1 MTRRPAVL
9 LIIVMPDLAMID
21 CSPGHC
27 NLRNVDLPKI
37 DPVCGM
43 IVDSAPLRR
52 RFEHR
57 TRPYVFASSRL
68 IAVAISSQWPA
79 AASEML
85 RADLDASRDRAV
97 DANDLEFSLGRR
109 QRAALAQ
116 GAGMTALPGIA
127 AP

>member
-1 MTRRPAVL
+1 M
-9 LIIVMPDLAMID
+9 LIIVMPDLVMFD
-21 CSPGHC
+21 RPLDHC
-27 NLRNVDLPKI
+27 HLRNVDLPKI

-79 AASEML
+79 AASAMP
-85 RADLDASRDRAV
+85 RADLGASRDRAV

-109 QRAALAQ
+109 QGVALAQ
-116 GAGMTALPGIA
+116 GAGMTALSGEVP
-127 AP
+127 P